1 VPSRDAPTIR
11 RFETLRPS
19 GYGDAAAARSGRRR
33 CRDSGLRQSVW
44 LRPWTSATA
53 GQRVRTVRGCI
64 QLGLVIV
71 AMDTTESVPLVEAA
85 IVSVLPVN
93 IDLNELHPRGTGEAR
108 STLRGEPHLCPGL
121 ASSARRKARQA
132 GRRARHTRR
141 WSVTSQVRT
150 RPPALQPAMP
160 PCCRQQEGRSGDQQ
174 GRPGQARD
182 RRTRH

>member
-1 VPSRDAPTIR
+1 MLPR
-11 RFETLRPS
+11 RVL
-19 GYGDAAAARSGRRR
+19 GDADVGIADFARVYGSGHGHQQLRASESGQFAA
-33 CRDSGLRQSVW
+33 V
-44 LRPWTSATA
+44 
-53 GQRVRTVRGCI
+53 V

-85 IVSVLPVN
+85 SVSVLPVN

-121 ASSARRKARQA
+121 ASSARRKVRQA